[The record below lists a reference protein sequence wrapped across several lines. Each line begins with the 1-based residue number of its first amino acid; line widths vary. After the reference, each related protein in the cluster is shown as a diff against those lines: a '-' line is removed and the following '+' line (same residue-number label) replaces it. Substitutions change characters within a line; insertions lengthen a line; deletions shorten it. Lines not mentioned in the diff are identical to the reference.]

1 MQESAATRSSRT
13 PIRRSTYHGEA
24 AAVLRDMIIRGE
36 LQPGQRIPEL
46 ELCRQLGI
54 SRTPLR
60 EAIRVLAAEGLVILV
75 PQRGALVAKPT
86 PEEIQGLLY
95 TLGAM
100 EAVCAPLMCE
110 RVTEEEIQA
119 LERHHMQM
127 LEYRAKGLASEY
139 YQENRAIHQAIIS
152 GAGNEFMSQLY
163 RSLEL
168 RVLRVRYFLELPHES
183 WARALREHEEILRL
197 IKARKGAELAALMLA
212 HMRGTWVDFE
222 EAMRRGE
229 PASV

>member
-1 MQESAATRSSRT
+1 
-13 PIRRSTYHGEA
+13 
-24 AAVLRDMIIRGE
+24 MIIRGE

-60 EAIRVLAAEGLVILV
+60 EAIRVLATEGLVSLV

-100 EAVCAPLMCE
+100 ESVCAPLMCE
-110 RVTEEEIQA
+110 RVTDKQIQA
-119 LERHHMQM
+119 IEKHHTLM
-127 LEYRAKGLASEY
+127 LEYRAKGLASQY
-139 YQENRAIHQAIIS
+139 YRENRAIHEAIIS
-152 GAGNEFMSQLY
+152 GAGNAFMSELY

-168 RVLRVRYFLELPHES
+168 RVLRVRYFLELPNES

-197 IKARKGAELAALMLA
+197 VKARKGAELAALMLT

-222 EAMRRGE
+222 EAMKRSE
-229 PASV
+229 PSSV

>member
-1 MQESAATRSSRT
+1 VCASKWTVA
-13 PIRRSTYHGEA
+13 IH
-24 AAVLRDMIIRGE
+24 
-36 LQPGQRIPEL
+36 
-46 ELCRQLGI
+46 
-54 SRTPLR
+54 
-60 EAIRVLAAEGLVILV
+60 EAI
-75 PQRGALVAKPT
+75 T
-86 PEEIQGLLY
+86 
-95 TLGAM
+95 
-100 EAVCAPLMCE
+100 
-110 RVTEEEIQA
+110 
-119 LERHHMQM
+119 
-127 LEYRAKGLASEY
+127 
-139 YQENRAIHQAIIS
+139 S

-222 EAMRRGE
+222 GAMRRGE